1 MLFFVFISMCDAH
14 KHCLLLFIKWT
25 FQTTNEQERKTE
37 HQTESGNLANSY
49 CSFDCNSIFESFK
62 NAFFFLSRHFVFST
76 VFFVCYFSRSFSTL
90 RFWLKSSA
98 SNRHNKIN
106 FIFTVALR
114 NISNKIYT
122 YTKVHSISDTHTL
135 LIFLFRLN
143 SSFCLSLRLLYTL
156 SFVFFFFSFSDSIS
170 VSGNCFYFIIFS

>member
-14 KHCLLLFIKWT
+14 KQCLLLFIKWT
-25 FQTTNEQERKTE
+25 FQTTNKQERKTE

-49 CSFDCNSIFESFK
+49 CSLDCNSIFESFR
-62 NAFFFLSRHFVFST
+62 NAFFFLSPLC
-76 VFFVCYFSRSFSTL
+76 FFHSLFCLLFSRSFSTL

-156 SFVFFFFSFSDSIS
+156 SFVFFFLF
-170 VSGNCFYFIIFS
+170 V